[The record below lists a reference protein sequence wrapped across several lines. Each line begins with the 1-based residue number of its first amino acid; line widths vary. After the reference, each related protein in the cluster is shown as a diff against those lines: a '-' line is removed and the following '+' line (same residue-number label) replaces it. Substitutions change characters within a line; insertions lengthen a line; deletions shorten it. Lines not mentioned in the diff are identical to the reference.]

1 MRRLTVLV
9 DMDDT
14 IENLLSAW
22 VDTLNEEHETN
33 VKPDDIRHW
42 DLSMA
47 FPTVE
52 WKDVYAPLKRDDFW
66 MRVKPIDGA
75 ADALKRLIEDGHK
88 VFIVTASA
96 YETLKSKMDCVL
108 FRYFPFLDW
117 NDVIVTSHKQM
128 VKGDVLIDD
137 GVHNLKDG
145 DYEKIL
151 MDAPHNRG
159 YNAKRHG
166 MTRVKNW
173 EEAYQKV
180 CEISVQS

>member
-33 VKPDDIRHW
+33 VKPEDVRHW

-88 VFIVTASA
+88 VFIVTSP
-96 YETLKSKMDCVL
+96 KWIV
-108 FRYFPFLDW
+108 FYFA
-117 NDVIVTSHKQM
+117 TSHF
-128 VKGDVLIDD
+128 
-137 GVHNLKDG
+137 
-145 DYEKIL
+145 
-151 MDAPHNRG
+151 
-159 YNAKRHG
+159 
-166 MTRVKNW
+166 
-173 EEAYQKV
+173 
-180 CEISVQS
+180 